1 VVRVSVTTTAT
12 RTLAVA
18 RAVSGA
24 VLLVKAPELLRRIQ
38 PDLPRHAVAA
48 ARALG
53 ARDLLQGAV
62 TAVRPS
68 RPVAHGGAGVDLLHG
83 LSMVVLAVRAPRYRR
98 LAIVAAAQAAASVAA
113 GYGVARWGR
122 ARR

>member
-1 VVRVSVTTTAT
+1 VSATSTAT
-12 RTLAVA
+12 RTLALA

-24 VLLVKAPELLRRIQ
+24 LLLVKAPELLRRIQ
-38 PDLPRHAVAA
+38 PGLPPHAVTA

-68 RPVAHGGAGVDLLHG
+68 QAIAHGGAGIDALHA
-83 LSMVVLAVRAPRYRR
+83 LSMVALAVRAPRYRR
-98 LAIVAAAQAAASVAA
+98 LAVVAAAQAAASVAA
-113 GYGVARWGR
+113 GYAVARL
-122 ARR
+122 ARRANR

>member
-1 VVRVSVTTTAT
+1 VSTTTTAT

-24 VLLVKAPELLRRIQ
+24 ILMVRA
-38 PDLPRHAVAA
+38 PDLLARLQVGPPPAHAVAA
-48 ARALG
+48 ARLLG

-68 RPVAHGGAGVDLLHG
+68 RAVAHGGAGIDALH
-83 LSMVVLAVRAPRYRR
+83 LASMVVLAVRAPSYRR
-98 LAIVAAAQAAASVAA
+98 LAVVAAAQAAASVAA
-113 GYGVARWGR
+113 GYAVARLARR
-122 ARR
+122 AR

>member
-1 VVRVSVTTTAT
+1 VSATTTAT

-24 VLLVKAPELLRRIQ
+24 VLLVKAPELLSRLQ
-38 PDLPRHAVAA
+38 PGLPRHAVAA

-53 ARDLLQGAV
+53 ARDVLQGAV

-68 RPVAHGGAGVDLLHG
+68 QAVAHGGAAVDALHL
-83 LSMVVLAVRAPRYRR
+83 LSMVALAVRAPGYRR
-98 LAIVAAAQAAASVAA
+98 LAVVAAAQAAASVGA
-113 GYGVARWGR
+113 GYAVARWGR
-122 ARR
+122 RARR